1 MDQLEGVAG
10 AASDA
15 RLAGMAGAVQRFAA
29 LGPGRA
35 GAAGAERSG
44 GETRARSGLSS
55 GRVAGLIGAAQRNI
69 HGA

>member
-35 GAAGAERSG
+35 GAERSG